1 MAWKF
6 CNRRGAA
13 ALSALLAAPLPAAAD
28 LLEPFSGLVTALTR
42 DWEAEDWDDGE
53 LKLHPDRYTWQSDM
67 HLTLRAAEP
76 ANGRSLLDVARLHF
90 DGFELDDDTLEPTV
104 VDMSGAESD
113 IPGMI
118 SKSYRWASGFDDNFS
133 MFGTIQRADGLIV
146 PYRANCEVD
155 VEDYPF
161 EQCLTGMTT
170 VLVALMG
177 QENMH
182 LTMPDPPAPI
192 SVPFWESRYDASGA
206 TILSNRN
213 FHGTVTAT
221 VIVTA
226 PTDMPPDNRRA
237 AIEAFSDGLVDEFD
251 DQVDEDPGTVEWVG
265 SADDPWI
272 RRTFPEAFSG
282 PSTVMA
288 GTQAT
293 PDGKTVL
300 IGMRCPNDGWRG
312 TCARA
317 VSMSQQ
323 QIASGQAEQRRT
335 AIVSQ
340 TWGGFPDGG
349 LKNSDIEA
357 VYNVGEGSSASG
369 FYQMEFTSLLLM
381 KDGTAC
387 KCFDRAL
394 GQILPSES
402 KIEDPDAWG
411 RWVKQGGAI
420 TLTWA
425 DGETEV
431 LDTEAATLMAGGDA
445 QTRIQGDYTH
455 TSGSGNFAMGTS
467 SLSQSF
473 YTFGADGTFSS
484 DRSSSYSVALGGA
497 GGPDGHV
504 SGGSSGA
511 GPRGTYEIDGYNM
524 KLTYPDGRIQ
534 WMGFAQAKDEA
545 ATPVKTQLMLD
556 GMWYYNDDD

>member
-1 MAWKF
+1 MALKSS
-6 CNRRGAA
+6 NKRGAA
-13 ALSALLAAPLPAAAD
+13 ALLALLAAPLPAAAD
-28 LLEPFSGLVTALTR
+28 LLEPFSGEVTRLTG
-42 DWEAEDWDDGE
+42 DWEAEEWDDGE
-53 LKLHPDRYTWQSDM
+53 LKLHPDRYSWQSDM
-67 HLTLRAAEP
+67 YLTLRAAEP
-76 ANGRSLLDVARLHF
+76 ADGRSLLDVARLHF
-90 DGFELDDDTLEPTV
+90 DGFELDDDTLEPTI
-104 VDMSGAESD
+104 VDMTGAESD
-113 IPGMI
+113 AAGMI
-118 SKSYRWASGFDDNFS
+118 SKTYRWAYAFDDNFS
-133 MFGTIQRADGLIV
+133 MFGAIERADGLIV
-146 PYRANCEVD
+146 PYHANCVID
-155 VEDYPF
+155 DEDYTF

-170 VLVALMG
+170 VLFALMG
-177 QENMH
+177 GDNLR

-192 SVPFWESRYDASGA
+192 SVPFWEATYDASGA

-226 PTDMPPDNRRA
+226 PTDIPPARRRA
-237 AIEAFSDGLVDEFD
+237 EIEAFSNGLVDEFD
-251 DQVDEDPGTVEWVG
+251 DQIDKDPGTVEWVG

-272 RRTFPEAFSG
+272 RRSFPEAFSG

-340 TWGGFPDGG
+340 TWGGFPKGG
-349 LKNSDIEA
+349 LQNSDIEA

-369 FYQMEFTSLLLM
+369 FYKMEFTSLLLM
-381 KDGTAC
+381 RDGSAC

-402 KIEDPDAWG
+402 RIEDPDAWG
-411 RWVKQGGAI
+411 RWVNRAGAI
-420 TLTWA
+420 SLTWA

-431 LDTEAATLMAGGDA
+431 LDMAAVTPMTGGDA
-445 QTRIQGDYTH
+445 QTRIQGAYTH
-455 TSGSGNFAMGTS
+455 TSGGGNVVMGTS
-467 SLSQSF
+467 FLSQSF
-473 YTFGADGTFSS
+473 FQFSADGTFSS
-484 DRSSSYSVALGGA
+484 DRASSFSVPLGGSS
-497 GGPDGHV
+497 GPDGHV

-545 ATPVKTQLMLD
+545 ANPVKTELMLD
-556 GMWYYNDDD
+556 GIWYYNDDD